1 MISNKNYFLSQYFHI
16 EFERCSIWT
25 NWKSGIK
32 CIGFGYLKVFHFL
45 ISVAVF
51 DKTIYIISQINILYS
66 PRSFFP
72 LYYLLITNRT
82 MSGVFSTRIQNKNF
96 NYNNLIL
103 KLIDSCLQANEILI
117 FIDFLPDEGHPRNV
131 PDEGHPRNVPD

>member
-1 MISNKNYFLSQYFHI
+1 
-16 EFERCSIWT
+16 
-25 NWKSGIK
+25 
-32 CIGFGYLKVFHFL
+32 
-45 ISVAVF
+45 
-51 DKTIYIISQINILYS
+51 
-66 PRSFFP
+66 
-72 LYYLLITNRT
+72 

-131 PDEGHPRNVPD
+131 PDEGYPRDCCLQANELLIFIDFERT